1 MSASRRHRD
10 STNRN
15 IKIRLWIVIAIA
27 TAFMLGEVV
36 GGIIAKSLAIIADAA
51 HILSDISGLVVSLVA
66 IKLSAR
72 EPNCRY
78 TYGYW
83 QAEVIGALLSI
94 MIIWTTTIILFFE
107 AIERFI
113 SPEDVDGVVMFSL
126 GVAGLVVNAIMML
139 VLGHNHSHGHSHGH
153 DDRVAMMTT
162 PMLMVKTIRQKIPIL
177 QWRKIQSVG
186 VVIAA
191 ALIWWKPFDIGSTSD
206 GVSHWNYF
214 DPICTVIFSVLVLL
228 TTTRTLRR
236 SLRALMHKAPE
247 HVDVHLLQTKL
258 REIPYVDCVHDVH
271 VWNVGSANTI
281 CTAHVAFIG
290 YDNSS
295 AVLAEAKAVASDMG
309 ISHSTFQLGG
319 MLGGYRRER
328 REGTPVVIE
337 SHVTL
342 ESRPVPAFSRN

>member
-139 VLGHNHSHGHSHGH
+139 
-153 DDRVAMMTT
+153 RRATT
-162 PMLMVKTIRQKIPIL
+162 PMLMVKTLRQKIPIL
-177 QWRKIQSVG
+177 QWRK
-186 VVIAA
+186 
-191 ALIWWKPFDIGSTSD
+191 
-206 GVSHWNYF
+206 
-214 DPICTVIFSVLVLL
+214 VLL
-228 TTTRTLRR
+228 PPPIIAVVVTSPSTQPSSTYW
-236 SLRALMHKAPE
+236 
-247 HVDVHLLQTKL
+247 
-258 REIPYVDCVHDVH
+258 EI
-271 VWNVGSANTI
+271 
-281 CTAHVAFIG
+281 
-290 YDNSS
+290 
-295 AVLAEAKAVASDMG
+295 L
-309 ISHSTFQLGG
+309 
-319 MLGGYRRER
+319 
-328 REGTPVVIE
+328 
-337 SHVTL
+337 
-342 ESRPVPAFSRN
+342 